1 MPGYTLP
8 QCPELLLRVA
18 GSDSDNARY
27 KALKNVVELINT
39 GYLKIKLPEGF
50 STWQLIEIKEQDLMA
65 EDENKI
71 IESVKILN
79 KLSVSRQ
86 RMQEVNEQAL
96 QARRHIDAL
105 FTNKVLAKEDFKN
118 IEEGLKIIRDF
129 AQASLR
135 YKEASTK
142 AEEALS
148 ILDEAL
154 NMYEE

>member
-1 MPGYTLP
+1 MPAYTLP

-18 GSDSDNARY
+18 GSNSDNARY

-71 IESVKILN
+71 IEAVKVIN

-86 RMQEVNEQAL
+86 RMQELNEQAW

-105 FTNKVLAKEDFKN
+105 FTNKLLAKEDFKN
-118 IEEGLKIIRDF
+118 IEESLKIIRDF

-142 AEEALS
+142 AEEARS
-148 ILDEAL
+148 ILNEGL

>member
-1 MPGYTLP
+1 MPAYTLP

-18 GSDSDNARY
+18 GSNSETARY

-71 IESVKILN
+71 IEAVKVIN

-86 RMQEVNEQAL
+86 RMQELNEQAL

-105 FTNKVLAKEDFKN
+105 FTNKLLAKEDFKN

-142 AEEALS
+142 AEEARS
-148 ILDEAL
+148 ILDDAL